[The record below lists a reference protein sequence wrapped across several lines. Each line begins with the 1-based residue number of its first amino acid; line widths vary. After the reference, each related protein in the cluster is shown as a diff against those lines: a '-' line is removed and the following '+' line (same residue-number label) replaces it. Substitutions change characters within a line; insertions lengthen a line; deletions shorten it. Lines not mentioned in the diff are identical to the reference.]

1 MSLLNKTKQEIIAEF
16 ATDKKDS
23 GSTQVQCAIITQ
35 QISNLTEHLKT
46 HKKDNS
52 SKRGLLILVS
62 KRRKLLDYLKKKDEK
77 SYQDLIKK
85 LGIRK

>member
-16 ATDKKDS
+16 AKDKKDT
-23 GSTQVQCAIITQ
+23 GSTAVQCAIITG
-35 QISNLTEHLKT
+35 QIDNLTVHLKS
-46 HKKDNS
+46 HKGDNS

-62 KRRKLLDYLKKKDEK
+62 KRRKLLDYLKGK
-77 SYQDLIKK
+77 SESDYKDLIKK

>member
-1 MSLLNKTKQEIIAEF
+1 MSLLNKTKKEIIAQF
-16 ATDKKDS
+16 AKDEKDT
-23 GSTQVQCAIITQ
+23 GSTEVQCAIITA
-35 QISNLTEHLKT
+35 QIDNLTQHLKS

-62 KRRKLLDYLKKKDEK
+62 KRRKLLDYLKGKNEAGYK
-77 SYQDLIKK
+77 DLIKK